1 MQLVIV
7 AGGLGKRLRPLTLTR
22 PKALI
27 PLVDRPLVVHL
38 LDSLP
43 PSCDEAIIA
52 VNYMYEQV
60 RDFFR
65 EHEFRAAVRVVHEP
79 VPLGTGGALK
89 NVERHLRGS
98 FAVYHGDIV
107 DTIDFDD
114 LVRTHRIAGR
124 IGTLALWPVADPH
137 GFGAVEVERVGRS
150 CSRRKPVKAAR

>member
-1 MQLVIV
+1 MQLVII
-7 AGGLGKRLRPLTLTR
+7 AGGLGKRLRPLTLNR

-65 EHEFRAAVRVVHEP
+65 EHEFRVAVRVVAEP
-79 VPLGTGGALK
+79 VPLGTAGGPNHGGGAPP
-89 NVERHLRGS
+89 EGLRVS
-98 FAVYHGDIV
+98 HGRA
-107 DTIDFDD
+107 
-114 LVRTHRIAGR
+114 RTAPRPGARGR
-124 IGTLALWPVADPH
+124 AANEP
-137 GFGAVEVERVGRS
+137 GR
-150 CSRRKPVKAAR
+150 A

>member
-1 MQLVIV
+1 MQLVII

-52 VNYMYEQV
+52 VSYLFDQV

-65 EHEFRAAVRVVHEP
+65 KNEFRIAVRVVEEP

-89 NVERHLRGS
+89 AVERYLRGP

-107 DTIDFDD
+107 DTVDFDS
-114 LVRTHRIAGR
+114 LVRTHRKAG
-124 IGTLALWPVADPH
+124 G
-137 GFGAVEVERVGRS
+137 
-150 CSRRKPVKAAR
+150 